1 MEKRISEL
9 NQTFELKDGCCFP
22 IVQDGETK
30 KVTFETL
37 QKQIETYKLIT
48 IEKSF
53 NLSAKDRYAD
63 ITPSMFGLDK
73 FDENC
78 ILQANATN
86 TWNRL
91 CFIHNISTTRAVLRV
106 FNVSASSSATLTLS
120 SETITVRVSYLGK

>member
-30 KVTFETL
+30 KVTFETI
-37 QKQIETYKLIT
+37 QKQIESYKLIS

-53 NLSAKDRYAD
+53 NLGAKDRQAD

-73 FDENC
+73 FDEDC
-78 ILQANATN
+78 ILQANAN
-86 TWNRL
+86 AWNRL
-91 CFIHNISTTRAVLRV
+91 CFIHSITTDKAVLRV
-106 FNVSASSSATLTLS
+106 FNVSASSSGVLTLS
-120 SETITVRVSYLGK
+120 NETITVRVSYLGK